1 MAQQELAPR
10 AGRGAARAR
19 RVALALAWSAA
30 AALTPLAAAAQQ
42 PVTKDGAAPRATGSA
57 ADREAV
63 LAVVNKLF
71 DAMRAKDTAAARS
84 VFAPNAVL
92 VTAAAAPDGTPRLQ
106 EGQIDAFVASLARP
120 GVPLL
125 DERLYDTEV
134 RVDGNLAA
142 VWTGY
147 DFFLG
152 DRLSHCGVDSFVLAR
167 HADGWKILHL
177 SDTRRKEGCRGQ

>member
-10 AGRGAARAR
+10 APGRRSPVR
-19 RVALALAWSAA
+19 RLTLALAWLAA
-30 AALTPLAAAAQQ
+30 AAATPLVAGAQQ
-42 PVTKDGAAPRATGSA
+42 PVTKDGPPAGDSQ
-57 ADREAV
+57 AV

-84 VFAPNAVL
+84 VFAPNAIL
-92 VTAAAAPDGTPRLQ
+92 LTAASGPDGAPRLQ
-106 EGQIDAFVASLARP
+106 EGQIDAFVSSLARP

-125 DERLYDTEV
+125 DERLYDTV
-134 RVDGNLAA
+134 VHVDGNLAS

-152 DRLSHCGVDSFVLAR
+152 DKLSHCGVDSFVLAR

-177 SDTRRKEGCRGQ
+177 SDTRRREGCRGQ